1 MDGIMTPHPSNRAR
15 CNPERAYDRWLVR
28 PFVLSR
34 IIIGVVRGASWVSNS
49 GFFMDTKRKV
59 RFRYGPRNIP
69 AASKAT
75 HRTLRLI
82 DVAELFGDNVRV
94 KRISRRE

>member
-28 PFVLSR
+28 PFVLST

-49 GFFMDTKRKV
+49 GSDTKRKV
-59 RFRYGPRNIP
+59 RYGPRNIP